1 MPEIIHINGW
11 FASLMA
17 VFQKTFYAD
26 DPLFADAKV
35 VFSIYGEEFEEQM
48 DPRMWE
54 KMLYDGMTEQDLELI
69 KEPTYTNIC
78 KLGAKYADAI
88 VFASEDINDE
98 IRAYV
103 ATLDKPVLDAQPEE
117 NLMNVFDDFYTEM
130 MAADSVMAD

>member
-1 MPEIIHINGW
+1 
-11 FASLMA
+11 MA

>member
-1 MPEIIHINGW
+1 
-11 FASLMA
+11 MA

-35 VFSIYGEEFEEQM
+35 VFSIYGEEFEETF

-54 KMLYDGMTEQDLELI
+54 KMLYDGMSEEDLELI
-69 KEPTYTNIC
+69 KEPNYTNIC

-88 VFASEDINDE
+88 ILASDDINDE

-103 ATLDKPVLDAQPEE
+103 ASLDKPVLDAQPEE
-117 NLMNVFDDFYTEM
+117 NLMSVFDDFYTEV
-130 MAADSVMAD
+130 MAQDSVLAE

>member
-1 MPEIIHINGW
+1 
-11 FASLMA
+11 
-17 VFQKTFYAD
+17 
-26 DPLFADAKV
+26 V

-48 DPRMWE
+48 DPTMWE